1 MEKMTFGDLE
11 KYKNNE
17 HFKCDFKGIEKGT
30 IVGVDLAGLFAIK
43 PGIPYENDKKINYIY
58 YLNPRGK
65 NSTCFDVDDKATP
78 MVILM
83 EVIDEHTGKEIY
95 SGQKYLVGD
104 EDVELYIEKDLH
116 KPNVTEEYEQELF
129 NSLREQPIVLN
140 TYGIIK
146 IQTEEEKQFVLENNN
161 NQEFNQII
169 PTLIDNAKEEFD
181 QAFANIFDTTLT
193 KFNDTYSQLMNLS
206 KRHKFNIK
214 ISEEINKKTK

>member
-1 MEKMTFGDLE
+1 MEKKSFFYFEDYIYNGHLQ
-11 KYKNNE
+11 
-17 HFKCDFKGIEKGT
+17 HDFAGIEPGT
-30 IVGVDLAGLFAIK
+30 IVGVELFEPFTIK
-43 PGIPYENDKKINYIY
+43 PGIPSENEEKINYIY
-58 YLNPRGK
+58 YLDPIRYGSFNFFGSPK
-65 NSTCFDVDDKATP
+65 
-78 MVILM
+78 VILM
-83 EVIDEHTGKEIY
+83 EVIDEHTGKELY

-104 EDVELYIEKDLH
+104 EYTDFYIEKDLH

-140 TYGIIK
+140 PIIIKK
-146 IQTEEEKQFVLENNN
+146 IQTEEEKQFALENNN